1 MFKRSLSSPR
11 VPRTGV
17 FRNIRSSERFA
28 KHPLIGLAM
37 FIVGGLVFGILAY
50 NLVNHGPLLAWDVPL
65 ANSLHATAL
74 ASPRW
79 VDNVM
84 IAGFY
89 VGDQLLILIGGVLG
103 IYFLCKRYWRELVMV
118 CNCFGVSAIIFRV
131 TSLTFNRH
139 RPVFETPIWHMKVIP
154 GFPSGHAIAVACS
167 YGLLLYLFVPRLKS
181 RAAKA
186 WLIVGVLLV
195 CVYVLF
201 SRLFVGD
208 HFLTDIVAGLGIGLA
223 WSGLANTTIEL
234 LFRKRTRV
242 GKPAQT
248 GLAMPEPGPMPEASV
263 TLAVVPSQ
271 P

>member
-11 VPRTGV
+11 VQRTGV
-17 FRNIRSSERFA
+17 FRNIRSPEKFA
-28 KHPLIGLAM
+28 KHPLVGLAM
-37 FIVGGLVFGILAY
+37 FIIGGLVFGILAY
-50 NLVNHGPLLAWDVPL
+50 NLVHHGPLLAWDVPV

-79 VDNVM
+79 VKDIM

-89 VGDQLLILIGGVLG
+89 VGDQLLILIGVVLG
-103 IYFLCKRYWRELVMV
+103 IYFLCKRYWRELVML
-118 CNCFGVSAIIFRV
+118 CSCFGVSAIIFRV
-131 TSLTFNRH
+131 SSLAFDRH

-154 GFPSGHAIAVACS
+154 GFPSGHAIAAVCS

-181 RAAKA
+181 RARQA

-223 WSGLANTTIEL
+223 WSGLANTTVEL
-234 LFRKRTRV
+234 LFRKKKRV
-242 GKPAQT
+242 EEPTHT
-248 GLAMPEPGPMPEASV
+248 GLAFPEPGPMPEPSAP
-263 TLAVVPSQ
+263 LLVVPSQ